1 MTTLY
6 IVLIVLAVLIIGSL
20 AYLAL
25 SLTKKVKQQEEE
37 ILKTVNDKHDHIT
50 ESIRVISSA
59 YGDNQIEL
67 IEASIRLKVL
77 LDNLPLSE
85 KEKEP
90 YTVFSVIYDKVA
102 HIPTHENWKALDKN
116 TKRQFEKDMKVLEQ
130 DYEDLFASSV
140 EQLKRQKFE
149 FSPTIK
155 YAKK

>member
-20 AYLAL
+20 AYWAL

>member
-20 AYLAL
+20 AYWAL
-25 SLTKKVKQQEEE
+25 SLTRKVKQQEEE